1 MYKVLFSVIIMI
13 LPFTLLSGKG
23 EYTKDAHCNSSDNTV
38 SIIRN
43 YDASFTLQ
51 DMNNATYKV
60 MKVVTVLSKQGDEF
74 ANFHGYGDK
83 FRELKDFSGVIK
95 NASGSIIKK
104 ISKKDLT
111 ISSLSDQMATDSYSI
126 MYECKVPTYP
136 YTVEYT
142 YTEKWKNGIISYPR
156 FAPMEGYLQSVEN
169 ANYIIELPPNMNLRY
184 ISNFDCT
191 IKDQVGENKH
201 IYSFS
206 AKDLKAI
213 EWEPLAPP
221 LRERYPRVII
231 APTEFCFDQQC
242 GNMSDWNSYG
252 VWVSGLLKDRDIL
265 LDETKA
271 KIKDLVK
278 DCKSD
283 KEKVEVL
290 YKYLQGNT
298 RYVSIQLGIGG
309 FQPINASTVFKTG
322 YGDCKGLSNLM
333 KAFLKVVDIPSNYC
347 EISMSEKELYK
358 DFTNVN
364 QTDHAILLVPLERD
378 SVWLE
383 CTSQT
388 LPFNYIHEDIAGH
401 DALVITDN
409 GAKICRLPSYT
420 DQQNKKISIVNI
432 NVAEDGTAKGNI
444 SFTENLHGYASS
456 KYYTTSNNR
465 ERMVEYINRNM
476 KLPKIQLDNL
486 RSKEEKTSLP
496 SCELS
501 ADFII
506 TDFANKTGSRLFIPI
521 CPLNKGN
528 YNIFTSSKR
537 EQDIHI
543 NYGFSESDSIII
555 NIPEGYASES
565 LPKDIFLETPFGK
578 LEIQIKVEENKIL
591 YIQNI
596 DILSGKYD
604 KGEYEG
610 IKSFFSQITSATTRK
625 FVLKKL

>member
-1 MYKVLFSVIIMI
+1 MHKALFTIII
-13 LPFTLLSGKG
+13 TFIPFALSFGKG
-23 EYTKDAHCNSSDNTV
+23 EYIEDTRYNHSDNAV

-43 YDASFTLQ
+43 YDATFTLS

-60 MKVVTVLSKQGDEF
+60 TKVITVLSKQGDEF

-83 FRELKDFSGVIK
+83 FRELKDFTGVIK
-95 NASGSIIKK
+95 NTSGNIIKK

-126 MYECKVPTYP
+126 IYECKIPTYP

-156 FAPMEGYLQSVEN
+156 FAPMEGYMQSVEN
-169 ANYIIELPPNMNLRY
+169 ANYTIELPANMSLRY

-191 IKDQVGENKH
+191 IKDQVADNKH
-201 IYSFS
+201 TYSFS
-206 AKDLKAI
+206 AKDMKAI

-231 APTEFCFDQQC
+231 APSEFCYDQQC
-242 GNMSDWNSYG
+242 GNMSDWSSYG
-252 VWVSGLLKDRDIL
+252 TWVSGLLKDRDVL
-265 LDETKA
+265 PEDTKS
-271 KIKDLVK
+271 KIKSLVK
-278 DCKSD
+278 DCKND

-290 YKYLQGNT
+290 YKYLQDNT

-309 FQPINASTVFKTG
+309 FQPISAPIVFKTG

-358 DFTNVN
+358 DFANVS
-364 QTDHAILLVPLERD
+364 QTDHAILLVPLGSD
-378 SVWLE
+378 SIWLE

-388 LPFNYIHEDIAGH
+388 LPFNYIHDNIAGH

-409 GAKICRLPSYT
+409 GGKICRLPSYT
-420 DQQNKKISIVNI
+420 DQQNKKISVINI
-432 NVAEDGTAKGNI
+432 NVNEDGTAKGNI

-456 KYYTTSNNR
+456 TYYITSNNR

-486 RSKEEKTSLP
+486 KSKEEKSALP
-496 SCELS
+496 SCELN
-501 ADFII
+501 ADFSVI
-506 TDFANKTGSRLFIPI
+506 DFANKTGSRLFIPV

-555 NIPEGYASES
+555 NILEGYGSES
-565 LPKDIFLETPFGK
+565 LPKDISLETPFGK
-578 LEIQIKVEENKIL
+578 LKTQIKVEGNRIV
-591 YIQNI
+591 YSQNI
-596 DILSGKYD
+596 DILSGKYN
-604 KGEYEG
+604 KEKYEE
-610 IKSFFSQITSATTRK
+610 IKFFFSQITSATTRK